1 MASQER
7 SAERGA
13 ARAST
18 GLSRRVFVQRMAGLG
33 TATVLASCIGQI
45 ATPSPPPTPRLRRI
59 GYLSALAK
67 TAAMNYAKPFR
78 EQLSELGY
86 VEGRDIDIM
95 FRPAAGDTD
104 RLPGMAAELVALPVD
119 VLIAESG
126 PAHDAARDATKTIP
140 IVLTLATDPVASEHV
155 ESYARPGGNITGV
168 MTLSAKLSGKR
179 VEFLKETVPGLAR
192 VGIIWNTNLPSM
204 RRIVQATQDGART
217 LGVDAQVFGARTA
230 GDVDAAV
237 EAIARQHLDGLVM
250 LTGNSIFS
258 DPSQVPDIAAKH
270 RLPQIVADIEVVR
283 AGGLMYYGANYAT
296 MYQKAA
302 LQVHKIFKGASPA
315 DMPIEQPTQFDFIV
329 NLRMAQRLG
338 LTIPVGVL
346 RQATAVIS

>member
-1 MASQER
+1 MAPQER

-13 ARAST
+13 ARVSA
-18 GLSRRVFVQRMAGLG
+18 GLSRRVFVQRVAGLG
-33 TATVLASCIGQI
+33 AVTVLAACSGPPL
-45 ATPSPPPTPRLRRI
+45 TPPAPPKLRRI

-67 TAAMNYAKPFR
+67 TAAMNYAEPFR
-78 EQLSELGY
+78 EQLRKLGY
-86 VEGRDIDIM
+86 VEGRDVDIVL
-95 FRPAAGDTD
+95 RPADGDAD

-119 VLIAESG
+119 VLLAESG
-126 PAHDAARDATKTIP
+126 LAHNAARAATKTIP
-140 IVLTLATDPVASEHV
+140 IVLTLATDPVASGLLA
-155 ESYARPGGNITGV
+155 SYARPGGNITGV
-168 MTLSAKLSGKR
+168 MTLSARLSGKR
-179 VEFLKETVPGLAR
+179 VEFLKDTVPGLAR
-192 VGIIWNTNLPSM
+192 VGIIWNASLSTQRP
-204 RRIVQATQDGART
+204 IVEATQAGART

-329 NLRMAQRLG
+329 NLKMAQRLG